1 MITKNSTQGS
11 FFNPPAQA
19 TLHTF
24 ISYVGKTINHPICV
38 FLDYNTHNT
47 VAVHSFLKV
56 LIDYLKDM
64 YPNLKKNVHFTDGA
78 ASQYKNYKN
87 FINLLHHKNDFQL
100 HGEWHFF
107 ATSHGKG
114 PCDGIGGTIKRLPR
128 RASLQGEANIQ
139 TPLSLFNWC
148 EHHVRNIKCFFV
160 SSDNISLNE

>member
-64 YPNLKKNVHFTDGA
+64 YPNLKKM
-78 ASQYKNYKN
+78 
-87 FINLLHHKNDFQL
+87 FILLTVLLVSIK
-100 HGEWHFF
+100 
-107 ATSHGKG
+107 
-114 PCDGIGGTIKRLPR
+114 TIKISSIFFITKMIFSCMESGIS
-128 RASLQGEANIQ
+128 SLQVMGKVRVMGLEERLKDYLEEQVCKVKPIFKLRCRYSIGVNITSEISNAFSCHQ
-139 TPLSLFNWC
+139 TTFP
-148 EHHVRNIKCFFV
+148 
-160 SSDNISLNE
+160 